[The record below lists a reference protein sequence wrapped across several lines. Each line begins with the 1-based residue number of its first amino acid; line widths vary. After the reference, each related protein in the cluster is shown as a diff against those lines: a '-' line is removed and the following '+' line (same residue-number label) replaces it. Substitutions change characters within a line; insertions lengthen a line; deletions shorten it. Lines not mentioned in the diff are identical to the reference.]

1 MVFAGRRLEPRDCLS
16 MEELSMASIA
26 NKPMRA
32 MRCSPCT
39 ARCGGKGVAKV
50 KLSERVVPESLD
62 GQAVLSVQR
71 FGTGC
76 GKPIPNVVKTSSV
89 ASAID
94 IGKAFVLCVAVIVC
108 RYMTGH

>member
-1 MVFAGRRLEPRDCLS
+1 MQCVVLPAQPAVAE
-16 MEELSMASIA
+16 
-26 NKPMRA
+26 
-32 MRCSPCT
+32 
-39 ARCGGKGVAKV
+39 KGVAKV

-71 FGTGC
+71 FGKGC